1 MVILQLYEK
10 IKVEVDWDNKVNH
23 PPFRGGGGHL
33 KKVNWQTAEECFM
46 YKMGLRPDMNEKE
59 SFKW

>member
-33 KKVNWQTAEECFM
+33 KKVN
-46 YKMGLRPDMNEKE
+46 
-59 SFKW
+59 